1 MELRSPESIKEAR
14 WVWWITYNLSA
25 KEGVDTEM
33 PEQAT
38 TQTSK
43 MSISKFREAY
53 FNAEGGEQ
61 WQGIPINL
69 EPRQEHAHICSCNCT
84 HIPAAH
90 MTACISTHNLQI

>member
-14 WVWWITYNLSA
+14 WVWWITCNLSA

-43 MSISKFREAY
+43 MSISKFSKR
-53 FNAEGGEQ
+53 
-61 WQGIPINL
+61 PISMQKVESNGRGYRSTL
-69 EPRQEHAHICSCNCT
+69 SLDKNMHTFAHATVHT
-84 HIPAAH
+84 FLRH
-90 MTACISTHNLQI
+90 T